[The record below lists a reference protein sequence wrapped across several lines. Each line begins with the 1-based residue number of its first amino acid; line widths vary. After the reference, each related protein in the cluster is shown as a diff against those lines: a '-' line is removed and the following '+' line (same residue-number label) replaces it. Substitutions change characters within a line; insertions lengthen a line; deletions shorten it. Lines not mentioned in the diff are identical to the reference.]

1 MLVLVICGSLILS
14 VTGHGGHQHSLYFPE
29 ISENKAKSFLYNRH
43 IRSLEINASPKPEY
57 CTYLHPGYESWCEQH
72 IPYCQ
77 GQQEFTREHRCATLS
92 TPCSPGQ
99 HCVLTTPCPAH
110 FRHNCVDINECDSNP
125 CQNGG
130 TCHNGNN
137 QYTCTCLPG
146 WTGTNCEIDID
157 ECASTPCM
165 YGNDCIQDRINSYIC
180 VCSERFEGVHCE
192 RDCRPGPA
200 DVMFLIDTSFSQ
212 KEAINQSV
220 DFMTEFVKQ
229 IPIGPNDFQVSLVS
243 FSLHPKTIFNFTT
256 FQSNSSLLNALSL
269 IESESGPTKTSD
281 ALQYASQKILNPANG
296 ARLLSNIS
304 HYVILVTN
312 GLSTD
317 RNQAIHTAQI
327 LRNTNPHFK
336 IYAVGIGEDIAHE
349 ELVQL
354 PTDASLS
361 FSPDNNDL
369 LLAMLKDA
377 ADYGCTD
384 CNSTSLTDV
393 IILFD
398 TSEDSS
404 PLKGSSLHSLKFVDK
419 LVDSFDMAHTDI
431 KVAMLTFSSDSQIK
445 FNFSHISDQ
454 DMKAKIFT
462 TTVDNRQG
470 NTSIRVGLL
479 KMEEFFTSP
488 SSGGRPEARKI
499 CYLFTNGKWPTSE
512 NSELKHKIEELNA
525 AGISVNVMVTVD
537 DTDSYSDTDMSLTN
551 AKEIA
556 FDPYRVYI
564 VEENNDYVIIQAA
577 ARETR
582 YVKCPSDIFKS
593 KH

>member
-14 VTGHGGHQHSLYFPE
+14 VTGHGGHQQSQYLPE
-29 ISENKAKSFLYNRH
+29 ISENKAKSFLHHRH
-43 IRSLEINASPKPEY
+43 VRDLDPNASPHPDY
-57 CTYLHPGYESWCEQH
+57 CTYKNPGYETWCERH

-77 GQQEFTREHRCATLS
+77 GQQEYTREHRCATLS
-92 TPCSPGQ
+92 TPCSPGH

-110 FRHNCVDINECDSNP
+110 FTHACVDINECDSSP

-146 WTGTNCEIDID
+146 WTGANCEIDID

-165 YGNDCIQDRINSYIC
+165 YGNDCIQDRINSYVC

-200 DVMFLIDTSFSQ
+200 DVMFLVDTSFSQ

-229 IPIGPNDFQVSLVS
+229 IPIGPNDFQVSVVS
-243 FSLHPKTIFNFTT
+243 FSLHPKMSFDFTT
-256 FQSNSSLLNALSL
+256 YQSNSSLLSALSL
-269 IESESGPTKTSD
+269 IKSESGPTKTSD
-281 ALQYASQKILNPANG
+281 ALQYASQELLNTANG

-304 HYVILVTN
+304 HYVILLTN

-317 RNQAIHTAQI
+317 RSQAINTAQV
-327 LRNTNPHFK
+327 LRNTNSRFK
-336 IYAVGIGEDIAHE
+336 IYAVGIGEDIGHD
-349 ELVQL
+349 ELVKL

-377 ADYGCTD
+377 SDYGCTD
-384 CNSTSLTDV
+384 CNSTTVTDV

-419 LVDSFDMAHTDI
+419 LVDSFDITHTYI

-445 FNFSHISDQ
+445 FNFSHISNQ

-462 TTVDNRQG
+462 TTVDKRQG
-470 NTSIRVGLL
+470 NTSIHVGLF
-479 KMEEFFTSP
+479 KMKELFTSP
-488 SSGGRPEARKI
+488 SSGSRPEARKI
-499 CYLFTNGKWPTSE
+499 GYLFSNGKWPSSE
-512 NSELKHKIEELNA
+512 NSELKHKIEELNT

-537 DTDSYSDTDMSLTN
+537 DTDSYSDIERSLTN

-556 FDPYRVYI
+556 FDPYRVYM
-564 VEENNDYVIIQAA
+564 VEENNEYVIIQAA

-582 YVKCPSDIFKS
+582 YVKCPSDIFES